1 MYYKANN
8 KSLITQLTRNDSLE
22 ETHSG
27 NNMTT
32 VFWIIYPIAGTVSYF
47 ILILIFD
54 KVWGKDTNQV
64 DDYSCG
70 D

>member
-1 MYYKANN
+1 MYYKPNN
-8 KSLITQLTRNDSLE
+8 KSLITQLTRNVSQE
-22 ETHSG
+22 ETHSR
-27 NNMTT
+27 NNMTK

-47 ILILIFD
+47 ILVLIFRQG
-54 KVWGKDTNQV
+54 WGKDTNRV